1 MAKTNMA
8 GQFQMLQKMQKE
20 MEKLQD
26 VLEDMTVEGSA
37 GGGMVNATVNGKQKL
52 VSLTIDKEVVNAEE
66 VEMLEDLILA
76 AVNQAMEKSK
86 EMAQEETQKIAGGML
101 GNLPGGMKIPGL
113 GL

>member
-1 MAKTNMA
+1 MAKFNMA

-20 MEKLQD
+20 MEEMQDKL
-26 VLEDMTVEGSA
+26 EGMTVEGSA
-37 GGGMVNATVNGKQKL
+37 GGGMVTATVNGKQAV
-52 VSLTIDKEVVNAEE
+52 VSISIDKEVVNAEE

-76 AVNQAMEKSK
+76 AVNQGIEKAK

-113 GL
+113 

>member
-1 MAKTNMA
+1 MAKMNMA

-26 VLEDMTVEGSA
+26 ALEDMTVEASA
-37 GGGMVNATVNGKQKL
+37 GGGMISAVVNGKQKL
-52 VSLTIDKEVVNAEE
+52 VSITIDKEVVNAEE

-76 AVNQAMEKSK
+76 AINQAIEKSK

-101 GNLPGGMKIPGL
+101 GNLPGGLKIPGL